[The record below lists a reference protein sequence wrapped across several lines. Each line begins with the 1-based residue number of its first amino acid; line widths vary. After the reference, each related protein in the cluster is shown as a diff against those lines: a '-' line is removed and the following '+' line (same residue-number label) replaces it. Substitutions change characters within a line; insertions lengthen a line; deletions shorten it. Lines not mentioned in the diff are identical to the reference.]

1 MKDILKKSNYTPGLR
16 NHLYTVHTRLSA
28 NKHRQLC
35 MLHLCEDYVNLSLVD
50 IEKGITNMES
60 IEQTCIE
67 DLELY
72 NQTQQLPAIIIDSL
86 DYVPAPL
93 NIEETYTDKELVTLD
108 KSILLESP
116 DVNTASIVIP
126 IYNSYYIFDMQRSTI
141 EDRTERYKTSKRDI
155 IRYGLSMPYLIQY
168 INTKKEYDQYDM
180 IIIEEDTRYG
190 ILNQTRKTFQ
200 LKQLRNKVSKEKY
213 LSKAVSN
220 ISKNSNDE
228 STISILFLST
238 NPNYIDTDIQEEL
251 KNKYE
256 EQLNVKVT
264 YKNILQEW
272 IYWIANN

>member
-16 NHLYTVHTRLSA
+16 NHLYTAHTRLSA
-28 NKHRQLC
+28 KKHKQLC
-35 MLHLCEDYVNLSLVD
+35 LLHLCEGYVNLSLVD
-50 IEKGITNMES
+50 IDKGITNMES

-67 DLELY
+67 DLELFK
-72 NQTQQLPAIIIDSL
+72 QTQQLPAIIIDSI

-108 KSILLESP
+108 KSILSDSP
-116 DVNTASIVIP
+116 DVNTESIVIP
-126 IYNSYYIFDMQRSTI
+126 IYKAYYMFDMQRSAI
-141 EDRTERYKTSKRDI
+141 EDRTERYKTSGREI
-155 IRYGLSMPYLIQY
+155 MRYGIGMPYLIQY

-190 ILNQTRKTFQ
+190 ILNQSRKTFQ
-200 LKQLRNKVSKEKY
+200 IKQLRNKVSIEKY

-228 STISILFLST
+228 STIKILFLT
-238 NPNYIDTDIQEEL
+238 LNPNYIDTDIQEEL
-251 KNKYE
+251 QNQYE

-264 YKNILQEW
+264 YKNILKEW
-272 IYWIANN
+272 IYWIAIN